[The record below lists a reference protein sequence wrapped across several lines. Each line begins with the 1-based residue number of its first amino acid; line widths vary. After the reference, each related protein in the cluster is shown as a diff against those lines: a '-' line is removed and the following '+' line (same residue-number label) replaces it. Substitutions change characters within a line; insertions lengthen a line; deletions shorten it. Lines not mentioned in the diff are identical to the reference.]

1 MDRRSMRKRRDFL
14 VVLINFSSSDLSFVE
29 LKATEAQFRT
39 LPASTFDLKKKKTL
53 KK

>member
-39 LPASTFDLKKKKTL
+39 LPASTFDLKKKKRL
-53 KK
+53 